1 MKELKPEDMKFD
13 RWYKVPIS
21 GGSKVYK
28 LYRKEKVVD
37 EDTGEYQGWLYFD
50 CLARQIKNEQ
60 TGEVEYQI
68 MPQKDENGEERN
80 RIEFYREE
88 IIEDENENIESEEY
102 IEVNKKGRSTDDE
115 IKLHG

>member
-37 EDTGEYQGWLYFD
+37 EDTGKYQGWLYFD

-68 MPQKDENGEERN
+68 VPQKNENGEDKN
-80 RIEFYREE
+80 KIMFYKEE
-88 IIEDENENIESEEY
+88 IIEDENESTESED
-102 IEVNKKGRSTDDE
+102 IEVNKKGRRNTDDE